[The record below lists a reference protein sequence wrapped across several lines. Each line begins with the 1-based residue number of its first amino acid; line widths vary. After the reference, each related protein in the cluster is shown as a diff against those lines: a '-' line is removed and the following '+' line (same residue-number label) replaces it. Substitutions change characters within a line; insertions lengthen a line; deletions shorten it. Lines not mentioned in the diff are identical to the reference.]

1 MDSLAALTH
10 RSPRSAEQLKLGG
23 KIDRLFG
30 HMHDFDAPS
39 VGLLD
44 SCFNLGYNAEQ
55 QLLVLPE
62 VMLQLLQWLPD
73 LQVQEQLHVSTLLLK
88 GCTDNYGT

>member
-10 RSPRSAEQLKLGG
+10 SSPSSAEQLKLDR
-23 KIDRLFG
+23 KIERLFG
-30 HMHDFDAPS
+30 HMHQLDAPS
-39 VGLLD
+39 VALLD
-44 SCFNLGYNAEQ
+44 ACFHLGYNAEQ

-73 LQVQEQLHVSTLLLK
+73 LQEQEQLHLSTLLLK